1 MSFSLDCIIR
11 QVESLYWVSQK
22 MSRFSNRFQQIE
34 DIHWETQGIM
44 WTNYVNCSTFQEFK
58 KLVESDPEI
67 SKFVQLY
74 HYQDLTER
82 GKFSEYLEKI
92 VKEIKEID

>member
-1 MSFSLDCIIR
+1 MKLNLLNV
-11 QVESLYWVSQK
+11 Q
-22 MSRFSNRFQQIE
+22 
-34 DIHWETQGIM
+34 H
-44 WTNYVNCSTFQEFK
+44 FQEFK

-74 HYQDLTER
+74 HYQDHTER

>member
-1 MSFSLDCIIR
+1 
-11 QVESLYWVSQK
+11 
-22 MSRFSNRFQQIE
+22 
-34 DIHWETQGIM
+34 M